1 MTKIEEVA
9 RAIKDRVPFGYGMTD
24 DEAMVYARAA
34 IEAMRTPNLAMVTAA
49 ENFIGR
55 HAYAAM
61 VDTALSEGEERG

>member
-9 RAIKDRVPFGYGMTD
+9 RAIKAKVPIGYGMTD

-34 IEAMRTPNLAMVTAA
+34 IEAMRSPNLAMVIAG

-55 HAYAAM
+55 YAYSAM
-61 VDTALSEGEERG
+61 IDAALSEGEERG